1 MYQTKAKWIIT
12 VCKAD
17 LEIAADD
24 FLSYQNK
31 TLIQASFLLFQNRS
45 CLRILLRGLK
55 QHFSKICSFD
65 KRASTGMQQ
74 LNMTI
79 PVDIRG
85 EIGKNSN
92 KVMKY
97 I

>member
-31 TLIQASFLLFQNRS
+31 IFDSSQFPVV
-45 CLRILLRGLK
+45 
-55 QHFSKICSFD
+55 SKSIMF
-65 KRASTGMQQ
+65 KKLVEGIET
-74 LNMTI
+74 TFF
-79 PVDIRG
+79 
-85 EIGKNSN
+85 KNLQFWQKS
-92 KVMKY
+92 KY
-97 I
+97 RYATAKYHYPGWY

>member
-1 MYQTKAKWIIT
+1 M
-12 VCKAD
+12 CKAD

-31 TLIQASFLLFQNRS
+31 IFDSSQFPVVSKSIMFKKLVEGIER
-45 CLRILLRGLK
+45 R
-55 QHFSKICSFD
+55 FSKICSFD

-74 LNMTI
+74 LNITI